1 MVTSDIAWI
10 ISHNEVLFFTYFTG
24 NSSVFQRPQT
34 VSKNQTLDIDAL
46 TGASFSSKGLLNA
59 VSDVIK
65 QAGGNP
71 DDFKSEKIPVT
82 GASEH
87 IDETENEETNNYGQ
101 WRTAPDH
108 WEGSL

>member
-1 MVTSDIAWI
+1 MKSF
-10 ISHNEVLFFTYFTG
+10 FFTYFTG